1 MSPFPSSI
9 SQIWLTIGSSF
20 LHSGGHKDKGTSAF
34 VILYLVP
41 VGVNAEGTTE
51 LGKLE
56 RGSKGLMVVE
66 CPGST
71 VSPWVGC
78 GEPGSGVS
86 GCRCLLGC
94 GGPLLDSW
102 FPPGTTV
109 GVGEPQYEEQ

>member
-9 SQIWLTIGSSF
+9 SQIWLTIDSSF
-20 LHSGGHKDKGTSAF
+20 LRSVGHKDKGTSAF

-56 RGSKGLMVVE
+56 RGSKGLMMVE

-71 VSPWVGC
+71 VSLWVGC

-102 FPPGTTV
+102 FPPGTTG
-109 GVGEPQYEEQ
+109 GVGEPQYGEQ

>member
-1 MSPFPSSI
+1 MVIKVGGQEILLSS
-9 SQIWLTIGSSF
+9 
-20 LHSGGHKDKGTSAF
+20 TSCR
-34 VILYLVP
+34 
-41 VGVNAEGTTE
+41 VGVNAKGAME

-56 RGSKGLMVVE
+56 RGSKGLMMVE
-66 CPGST
+66 CPGPT
-71 VSPWVGC
+71 VSLWVGC

-109 GVGEPQYEEQ
+109 GVGEPQYGEQ